1 MQFITIILILITVSF
16 SALAVE
22 DTAPQCKSD
31 GNQLEMNACA
41 IRDYKT
47 SDSNLNVKY
56 QEIMSQLSA
65 SEQKALRLKQRK
77 WLKQRDPKCK
87 LEAKESEGGS
97 IWTVIFMGCLQTV
110 TEQRTKELETWQN
123 K

>member
-1 MQFITIILILITVSF
+1 MVLSTMNFP
-16 SALAVE
+16 ALATE
-22 DTAPQCKSD
+22 DTAPPCRSD

-41 IRDYKT
+41 IRDYKI

-56 QEIMSQLSA
+56 QEIMNRLPS
-65 SEQKALRLKQRK
+65 SEQKFLRLEQRK
-77 WLKQRDPKCK
+77 WLKQRDPRCK
-87 LEAKESEGGS
+87 VEAKESEGGS